1 MIDFKIVDKKVKRDL
16 NEILFPSIKIKEK
29 EFIDAIERSDF
40 IWYEETVRGISFSK
54 FSTLPLKKSA
64 LLKDDNSGEYVKI
77 SSPAAGSIYV
87 TFDPKVQY
95 EDLIKVY

>member
-40 IWYEETVRGISFSK
+40 IC
-54 FSTLPLKKSA
+54 
-64 LLKDDNSGEYVKI
+64 
-77 SSPAAGSIYV
+77 
-87 TFDPKVQY
+87 
-95 EDLIKVY
+95 